1 MWNWFSAFPELLT
14 MKKDG
19 DALSAKSRIM
29 VREGVGARPWLLLVS
44 SHTIPLDL
52 RNSSALWW
60 RTLLDPFELPNPSP
74 VRAARGMLMKEKE
87 ANWLMLLG

>member
-1 MWNWFSAFPELLT
+1 